1 MRKVMQVLALVAGL
15 GAAVLGL
22 IGGLIYAL
30 LPWLGETAGL
40 GTVTG
45 FAVAG
50 AFVALGCGLGLP
62 LAWTALQSL
71 PGKPSR
77 PLRWPRAGL
86 LVLLFAVVV
95 IVGQIVL
102 SFAPL
107 PWLFFPYFYVL
118 GAVLPVIVVL
128 SIVGRRLARDGL
140 ATNWREVLAQLGSGA
155 FLGTPAALL
164 LEMVVFLLLA
174 VVAVLV
180 IALTPG
186 AEEILQTFLAEPL
199 TGELPDLSQL
209 SPLLNSP
216 WLVGLVV
223 FALAVVAPALEEA
236 VKTLGVLLMG
246 YYHRPGRAQAFLWG
260 VAGGAGF
267 ALVEGLLS
275 GSLVL
280 GEEQSWAFAITAR
293 GGTAVVHCLA
303 GGLMGLGWQA
313 LLSKDRR
320 WRLLLY
326 YVTAVAL
333 HGMWNGLVAGVTYF
347 GLLSTG
353 GVAGNGAARWGG
365 LGTTLTVA
373 LLLILLL
380 GQFLLLLTIS
390 GRLARSEGVA
400 VVEVGEDD
408 EEPEELEAVL

>member
-1 MRKVMQVLALVAGL
+1 MRKVMQVLALIGGV
-15 GAAVLGL
+15 GAAAMGL

-30 LPWLGETAGL
+30 LPWLGEEAGL
-40 GTVTG
+40 GTVAG

-50 AFVALGCGLGLP
+50 AFVALGCGVGLP

-71 PGKPSR
+71 AGKPSR
-77 PLRWPRAGL
+77 PLRWPRVGL

-118 GAVLPVIVVL
+118 GAVLPVIGVL

-140 ATNWREVLAQLGSGA
+140 ATSWREVLAQLGSGA
-155 FLGTPAALL
+155 FLGTLAALL
-164 LEMVVFLLLA
+164 LETVVLLLLA
-174 VVAVLV
+174 VVAALV

-186 AEEILQTFLAEPL
+186 AAEILQTFLAEPL

-209 SPLLNSP
+209 LPLLNSP

-223 FALAVVAPALEEA
+223 VALAVVVPALEEA

-246 YYHRPGRAQAFLWG
+246 YRRPGRAQAFLWG

-275 GSLVL
+275 GSLAL
-280 GEEQSWAFAITAR
+280 GEEQSWAFAIIAR
-293 GGTAVVHCLA
+293 GGTVVVHCLA

-320 WRLLLY
+320 WRLLTY
-326 YVTAVAL
+326 YVAAVVL
-333 HGMWNGLVAGVTYF
+333 HGLWNGLVAGLTYF

-353 GVAGNGAARWGG
+353 GVAGSGAARWGE
-365 LGTTLTVA
+365 LGSTLTVA
-373 LLLILLL
+373 LLLALLL

-390 GRLARSEGVA
+390 GRLARSEA
-400 VVEVGEDD
+400 VTVIEESEDT
-408 EEPEELEAVL
+408 EETEDLEPVL